1 MVFLPNVIRAKYDAA
16 FRIRLTFNDGIEASV
31 DFRPWLSGPVFEP
44 LKQVAYFRKFFVDG
58 GTVAWPNGADI
69 APETLYD
76 AATAT
81 RSNIDLQPTAA
92 GPIVRRRG

>member
-1 MVFLPNVIRAKYDAA
+1 MVFLPNVVRAKYDAA

-69 APETLYD
+69 APETLYE

-81 RSNIDLQPTAA
+81 RSNTRLRPAA
-92 GPIVRRRG
+92 TGAIPGRRG